1 MSLQYRVLLIEDN
14 VQDAVFNLHALERG
28 GLEVEAE
35 RVDTAAKVQHAL
47 ETKTW
52 DVILSDYH
60 LPEMDDLR
68 ALEIYKQTGWDIPF
82 IVVSGVIGEEMAV
95 KLLKAGAHDYVM
107 KDRLSQLVE
116 SVKRELQA
124 AVGRCIRLRAQA
136 AESMLASIVRDCGD
150 AIIGETLDGHIV
162 SWNSG
167 AERLY

>member
-82 IVVSGVIGEEMAV
+82 IVVSGLIGEEQAV

-107 KDRLSQLVE
+107 KDNLAQLVQA
-116 SVKRELQA
+116 VKRELA
-124 AVGRCIRLRAQA
+124 A
-136 AESMLASIVRDCGD
+136 AEEPWIRSAP
-150 AIIGETLDGHIV
+150 TLRIR
-162 SWNSG
+162 SWPQ
-167 AERLY
+167 